1 MDDVERTV
9 TICKDIQCKGYEK
22 TEIHKSDFWYI
33 HTHTLISLT
42 CTLLY
47 WDQYFLN
54 IKIFRYY

>member
-42 CTLLY
+42 CTLL
-47 WDQYFLN
+47 
-54 IKIFRYY
+54 